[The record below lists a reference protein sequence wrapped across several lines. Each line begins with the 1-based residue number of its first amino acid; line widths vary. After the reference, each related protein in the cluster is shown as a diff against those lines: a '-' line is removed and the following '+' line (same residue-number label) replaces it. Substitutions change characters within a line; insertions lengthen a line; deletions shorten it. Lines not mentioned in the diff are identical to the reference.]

1 MTHVYRRLPG
11 MMRFVL
17 AATALN
23 LLVFGALR
31 VAFWYA
37 FRSQAA
43 HASGEDVLYA
53 LYVGFKFDL
62 RLALLLSLPPLV
74 LGSLRWLSPVRRP
87 RMLRLWTGYYAL
99 ALVAALFLYAV
110 DFGNYAYLHTRLNS
124 GLLEHLFPLSI
135 AAQMVWETYPVF
147 PGLLGLAAA
156 GAATWAVLSRVGRAA
171 FLHPAPVTGSRW
183 PRRALLAAV
192 LSVYAL
198 GVYGKWS
205 WFPLRWSDAYFSTD
219 SFVSA
224 LALNPVLYL
233 ADSFGDPSRRYDLR
247 RVRDDY
253 DFVADRLEVTQRDRE
268 KLAFARE
275 VVPHARPGAPM
286 NLVVIHLESFAAFK
300 VGAFGNPLNAT
311 PNFDALAREGTLFTD
326 FFVPAAPSA
335 RSVFTMITGIPDYD
349 SRVESASRN
358 PRLVDQNTLVNALK
372 GYEHFYFLGGSAAWA
387 NIRGLLAHNIP
398 GLQIYEEGSYGEAA
412 RVDTWGVPDLPLLE
426 KANDVFKAQK
436 RPFFAFIQTS
446 GNHRPFTIPTQP
458 EALRGF
464 QTVSLDEA
472 QVRAAGFDD
481 LSAYNGLRYFDHA
494 LGNFFRLARAEPYYR
509 NTLFVMYGDHRNPSA
524 SDIPYE
530 RIGLTGSHVPMLMI
544 APGRVQKGRVVDTAA
559 SEVDILPTSL
569 GVMGV
574 PYVNTGFGR
583 DLFKPRPA
591 SEQFALFPEGVLDNE
606 YELKESPGGNLL
618 YRYRSADPTRNLA
631 AEEPQKL
638 AELTRLRQA
647 LYETARYLVYHN
659 PPRGDS
665 PRREVAQK
673 AAAR

>member
-1 MTHVYRRLPG
+1 VTHVYRRLPG
-11 MMRFVL
+11 MLRFVL
-17 AATALN
+17 AAAAFN
-23 LLVFGALR
+23 LLLFAALR
-31 VAFWYA
+31 LAFWFA
-37 FRSQAA
+37 FRSQSA
-43 HASGEDVLYA
+43 HASTEEVLFG
-53 LYVGFKFDL
+53 LYIGFKFDL

-74 LGSLRWLSPVRRP
+74 LGSLRWLNPVRRP
-87 RMLRLWTGYYAL
+87 GMLRLWLGYYVLLQIA
-99 ALVAALFLYAV
+99 VLFIYAI

-135 AAQMVWETYPVF
+135 AAQMAWETYPVI
-147 PGLLGLAAA
+147 PGVLGLAAA
-156 GAATWAVLSRVGRAA
+156 GAASWVILKRIARFEFQRSLETA
-171 FLHPAPVTGSRW
+171 GSRW
-183 PRRALLAAV
+183 PRRVLLGAV
-192 LSVYAL
+192 LSIYAL

-233 ADSFGDPSRRYDLR
+233 SDSFGDQSRRYDLR
-247 RVRDDY
+247 RVRDNY
-253 DFVADRLEVTQRDRE
+253 DFVAERLEVTRRDPE
-268 KLAFARE
+268 KLSFARE
-275 VVPHARPGAPM
+275 VVPHAQPGAPM

-300 VGAFGNPLNAT
+300 VGAFGNPVNAT

-349 SRVESASRN
+349 SRLESASRN
-358 PRLVDQNTLVNALK
+358 PRLVEQNTVVNALR
-372 GYEHFYFLGGSAAWA
+372 GYDRFYFLGGSAAWA

-398 GLQIYEEGSYGEAA
+398 GLQIYEEGNYGNAS
-412 RVDTWGVPDLPLLE
+412 RVDTWGVPDLPMLE
-426 KANDVFKAQK
+426 KANEVFKAQNK
-436 RPFFAFIQTS
+436 PFFAFIQTS
-446 GNHRPFTIPTQP
+446 GNHRPFTIPTRP
-458 EALRGF
+458 EELRGF
-464 QTVSLDEA
+464 KPVSLDDV

-481 LSAYNGLRYFDHA
+481 LAAYNGLRYFDHA

-509 NTLFVMYGDHRNPSA
+509 NTLFVMYGDHGNPSA

-530 RIGLTGSHVPMLMI
+530 RIGLTGSHVPMLMV
-544 APGRVQKGRVVDTAA
+544 APGKVQKGRVIDSVA

-583 DLFKPRPA
+583 DLLKPRPA
-591 SEQFALFPEGVLDNE
+591 SLQFALFPEGVLDNE
-606 YELKESPGGNLL
+606 YELKEAPGRNLL
-618 YRYRSADPTRNLA
+618 YRYRSADPTRNVA

-638 AELTRLRQA
+638 AELTRLREA
-647 LYETARYLVYHN
+647 LYDTARYLVYHN
-659 PPRGDS
+659 PPRNG
-665 PRREVAQK
+665 PLKPETAQK

>member
-11 MMRFVL
+11 MLRFVL
-17 AATALN
+17 VAAGFN
-23 LLVFGALR
+23 LLIFAALR
-31 VAFWYA
+31 IAFWYG

-43 HASGEDVLYA
+43 HASTEDVLYA
-53 LYVGFKFDL
+53 LYVGLKFDL

-74 LGSLRWLSPVRRP
+74 LGSLRWLNPLRHP
-87 RMLRLWTGYYAL
+87 RLRYLWVGYYAL
-99 ALVAALFLYAV
+99 VQTAVLFLYLV
-110 DFGNYAYLHTRLNS
+110 DFGNYAYLHARLNS

-135 AAQMVWETYPVF
+135 AARMVWETYPVI

-156 GAATWAVLSRVGRAA
+156 GAAMWAIVNRIASLEFARPGQTA
-171 FLHPAPVTGSRW
+171 GSRW
-183 PRRALLAAV
+183 PRRAMLAAV

-219 SFVSA
+219 SYVSA

-233 ADSFGDPSRRYDLR
+233 ADSFGDPSRRYDPR

-253 DFVADRLEVTQRDRE
+253 DFVADRLEVTQRDPD
-268 KLAFARE
+268 KLSFARE
-275 VVPHARPGAPM
+275 VVPPARPASPM

-300 VGAFGNPLNAT
+300 VGAFGNPLDAT
-311 PNFDALAREGTLFTD
+311 PNFDALAREGTLFRN
-326 FFVPAAPSA
+326 FFVPAAPRA

-349 SRVESASRN
+349 SRLESASRN
-358 PRLVDQNTLVNALK
+358 PRLVEQNTLVNALK
-372 GYEHFYFLGGSAAWA
+372 GYERFYFLGGSAAWA

-398 GLQIYEEGSYGEAA
+398 GLQIYEEGSYGRAA
-412 RVDTWGVPDLPLLE
+412 RVDTWGVPDLPMLE
-426 KANDVFKAQK
+426 KANEVFKAQSK
-436 RPFFAFIQTS
+436 PFFAFIQTS
-446 GNHRPFTIPTQP
+446 GNHRPFTIPTEP
-458 EALRGF
+458 DELRGF
-464 QTVSLDEA
+464 KTVTLDDA

-494 LGNFFRLARAEPYYR
+494 LGNFFRLARAEPYFR
-509 NTLFVMYGDHRNPSA
+509 NTLFVMYGDHGNPSA

-544 APGRVQKGRVVDTAA
+544 APGRVQKGRVVDTVA
-559 SEVDILPTSL
+559 SEVDVLPTSL

-606 YELKESPGGNLL
+606 YELKEAPGRNLL
-618 YRYRSADPTRNLA
+618 YRYRSSDPTRNVA

-638 AELTRLRQA
+638 AELTRLREA

-659 PPRGDS
+659 PPRS
-665 PRREVAQK
+665 YPLESKPAQK
-673 AAAR
+673 TAAR